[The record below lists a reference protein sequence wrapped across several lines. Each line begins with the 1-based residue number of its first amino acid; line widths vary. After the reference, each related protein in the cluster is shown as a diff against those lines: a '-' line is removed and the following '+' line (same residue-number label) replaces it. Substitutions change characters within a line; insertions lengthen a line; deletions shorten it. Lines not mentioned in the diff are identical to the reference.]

1 MCAIILSITYIKLD
15 IKEILMATAKKAPA
29 KKSTTAKKAPAKK
42 APAKKAT
49 AKKQKTEYTSFKLSQ
64 EKTPFFTFKITDQTV
79 YWLVLS
85 VVVFLLALWVLHL
98 HLELLIV
105 IAEI

>member
-1 MCAIILSITYIKLD
+1 
-15 IKEILMATAKKAPA
+15 MATAKKAPA
-29 KKSTTAKKAPAKK
+29 KKSTAKKAPAKKPVTKKAPAKK
-42 APAKKAT
+42 APAKKST
-49 AKKQKTEYTSFKLSQ
+49 AKKQKTEYTSFKLSR

-79 YWLVLS
+79 YWLILS

-98 HLELLIV
+98 HLELLKV